1 MVKQMEK
8 DPAHPSGAEADE
20 RRPLVQL
27 SIDDFLRNDDGTWVS
42 VREVVITGPA
52 ETQTLI
58 KEGRQFGKGEM
69 MLFGMDLAAILER
82 HYPG

>member
-8 DPAHPSGAEADE
+8 DATRPPGEEADQQ
-20 RRPLVQL
+20 RSFVQI
-27 SIDDFLRNDDGTWVS
+27 SIDDFLKNDDGTWVA
-42 VREVVITGPA
+42 VKEVVITGPSEA
-52 ETQTLI
+52 QTLI

-82 HYPG
+82 HCPQ